1 MLVHTKLAGSPAAG
15 LAAAVAADQRAG
27 ICVTRPARRTPGPGV
42 DEIVHE
48 RRAPMAAAAAL
59 PDNRLTYSPPAGRP
73 HPGRR
78 RVRSPLTRHHGLR
91 QTPRSDPAR
100 ARLPMRRACTPAAFA
115 LACLRSRRSRS
126 RTPPVLG
133 HYRGSSRW
141 RIPGG
146 RRRAVPAPVLGI
158 AFRPGRIRQGPSMYE
173 MEGPC
178 PASPRR
184 LASCPALPT
193 PRAARRGQ
201 VPMRETSLPAPPTF
215 PGSPPGGAR
224 FRTVRTFLLPPR
236 APRKSRCQPFL
247 VFPLSTED
255 STESRQLSAFH
266 SGYPRAFHNL
276 STGSR
281 VSAGEHH
288 NRRCRM
294 PGVM

>member
-1 MLVHTKLAGSPAAG
+1 M
-15 LAAAVAADQRAG
+15 
-27 ICVTRPARRTPGPGV
+27 

-48 RRAPMAAAAAL
+48 RRAPMAAAAL

-73 HPGRR
+73 HPGRL

-100 ARLPMRRACTPAAFA
+100 ARLPTRRACTPAAFA

-133 HYRGSSRW
+133 HDRGSSRW

-146 RRRAVPAPVLGI
+146 RRRAVPAPVPVLGI

-178 PASPRR
+178 PASPHR

-201 VPMRETSLPAPPTF
+201 VPVRETSLPAPPTF

-236 APRKSRCQPFL
+236 APRKSPLPAISCFSAIHGRLHRKAGSYPHFTAVIHGLFTTYPQVPECQPENTTTAGAECPVL
-247 VFPLSTED
+247 CN
-255 STESRQLSAFH
+255 QLA
-266 SGYPRAFHNL
+266 
-276 STGSR
+276 T
-281 VSAGEHH
+281 
-288 NRRCRM
+288 
-294 PGVM
+294 